1 MGLNKTIEK
10 VISLTVLARS
20 SSNAATVTL
29 PAGKI
34 THVAAFFRP
43 YADSGINN
51 GFVRASIKDVNG
63 EEVSQMQS
71 IQNYRDREAGYLQ
84 GKKPLPV
91 DGGNNYTVT
100 VQATENFNEDFL
112 VEFVFVYEDNKEYC

>member
-10 VISLTVLARS
+10 VISLTVLAGS

-34 THVAAFFRP
+34 THVAAFFRD
-43 YADSGINN
+43 YSAINP

-71 IQNYRDREAGYLQ
+71 LENYRDREAGYLE

-100 VQATENFNEDFL
+100 IQATSNFTASFL